1 MSNKEFTIDN
11 VKESVLNEISINKR
25 FLFNELELQMLV
37 AHRLEKDFKADD
49 GYIVH
54 LEYRLP
60 KGWNN
65 KFDEAYTPW
74 GETPYFDIVLEHVEE
89 GKSQYI
95 GIELKYKLKE
105 VNLKAEETAFKRFG
119 TLPSRQ
125 PETKANKNGI
135 KLVSNQA
142 AENEGRYDFWKDVKR
157 LELLAQHFNE
167 SVIGGIAIFL
177 TNQSSYYSKKD
188 NTNYKYSAFNFTYK
202 ERGKPLN
209 WNHKAKSATDADGNL
224 VIPKWCKMS
233 NSPCLSC
240 KSPCGEDKKESMA
253 PDKCKEFSHF
263 KRPNFKFNR
272 DYEIFWYGK
281 EGCLTER
288 PLGQTFYCC
297 YVTIPK
303 WQAKDE

>member
-1 MSNKEFTIDN
+1 MPKKDFTIEE
-11 VKESVLNEISINKR
+11 VKKSVLTAIENNKR

-37 AHRLEKDFKADD
+37 ARRLEQDFKADH

-60 KGWNN
+60 KGWNDD
-65 KFDEAYTPW
+65 FDKAYAPW

-105 VNLKAEETAFKRFG
+105 VKLKEKDTEFKRFG
-119 TLPSRQ
+119 KPGQ
-125 PETKANKNGI
+125 KGI

-157 LELLAQHFNE
+157 LELLAEHFKD

-177 TNQSSYYSKKD
+177 TNQGSYYSKTD
-188 NTNYKYSAFNFTYK
+188 DTYKYSAFNFSSK
-202 ERGKPLN
+202 KGEQRLN

-224 VIPKWCKMS
+224 VIPKWCQMS
-233 NSPCLSC
+233 NSSCLSC
-240 KSPCGEDKKESMA
+240 KYPCGEDKKKSMD
-253 PDKCKEFSHF
+253 PKDCIEFSHF
-263 KRPNFKFNR
+263 KRPNFTLKR
-272 DYEIFWYGK
+272 DYKIFWHG
-281 EGCLTER
+281 ENQSLDG
-288 PLGQTFYCC
+288 PLGQKFYCC

-303 WQAKDE
+303 M